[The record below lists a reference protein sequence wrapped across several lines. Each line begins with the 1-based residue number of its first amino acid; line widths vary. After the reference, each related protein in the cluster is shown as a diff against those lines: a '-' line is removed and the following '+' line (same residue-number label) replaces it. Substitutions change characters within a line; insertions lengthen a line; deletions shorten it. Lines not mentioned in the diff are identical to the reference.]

1 MIANQ
6 DFHAAFLISED
17 SSLIKL
23 VTFFFRCYLKK
34 RSSIDPIN
42 SKELFIMSLPLKSL
56 HAFTQAVLKISCFF
70 FFLLHKLL
78 ENISQF
84 KLTMLSHCSCY

>member
-42 SKELFIMSLPLKSL
+42 SKELFIMPLPLKSL
-56 HAFTQAVLKISCFF
+56 HAFTQAVLKIRV